1 LKFIFAARI
10 LEYMK
15 PAEGARPMK
24 RRFVGPLAI
33 VAVSALSLPALA
45 AEAVEPNAQQVMES
59 VQNGSQ
65 HWAADRQMM
74 LDAKLAGMKA
84 ELKLKPDQEKLWT
97 PFETAVRDSAKD
109 RMENMQKMMEMRK
122 QNEQASPID
131 LLDTWSSD
139 LTQAGANMKKVAE
152 AAKPL
157 YASLDETQKHDF
169 TMLGRMLMPER
180 ARFAME
186 MMRHRWNEREKHE

>member
-1 LKFIFAARI
+1 
-10 LEYMK
+10 
-15 PAEGARPMK
+15 MK

-45 AEAVEPNAQQVMES
+45 AEAVEPNAQQGMES

-131 LLDTWSSD
+131 LLDDVVERPHTGRREHEEGRRGR
-139 LTQAGANMKKVAE
+139 QAALREPRRDAE
-152 AAKPL
+152 A
-157 YASLDETQKHDF
+157 
-169 TMLGRMLMPER
+169 
-180 ARFAME
+180 
-186 MMRHRWNEREKHE
+186 

>member
-1 LKFIFAARI
+1 LNFIFAARI
-10 LEYMK
+10 LEGMK

-24 RRFVGPLAI
+24 RRFVGLLAI
-33 VAVSALSLPALA
+33 VAASALSLPALA
-45 AEAVEPNAQQVMES
+45 ANAVEPNAQQGMES
-59 VQNGSQ
+59 PQHGAQ
-65 HWAADRQMM
+65 HWAADREMM

-84 ELKLKPDQEKLWT
+84 ELKLNADQEKLWT

-131 LLDTWSSD
+131 LLDTWSAD
-139 LTQAGANMKKVAE
+139 LTQAGANMKKIAD

-186 MMRHRWNEREKHE
+186 MMRHRWSEREMHE

>member
-1 LKFIFAARI
+1 
-10 LEYMK
+10 
-15 PAEGARPMK
+15 MK

-45 AEAVEPNAQQVMES
+45 AEAVEPNAQQGMES

-139 LTQAGANMKKVAE
+139 LTQAGANMKKVAD